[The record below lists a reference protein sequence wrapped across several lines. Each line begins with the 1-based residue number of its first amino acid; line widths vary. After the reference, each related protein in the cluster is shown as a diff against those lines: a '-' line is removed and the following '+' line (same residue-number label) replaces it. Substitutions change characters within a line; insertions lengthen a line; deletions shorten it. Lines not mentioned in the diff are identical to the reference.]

1 MKINYL
7 YNKNKCANT
16 GHVGPFVYHPRS
28 VNHKLLTL
36 NNPITL
42 CTYRVDTVIQLEHI
56 RKLSG
61 VPKGSEMAIYS
72 AIFVAIIA
80 CTSYIAYQ
88 KYVTVYT
95 SFVVKP
101 LKSYDYIIGE

>member
-1 MKINYL
+1 
-7 YNKNKCANT
+7 
-16 GHVGPFVYHPRS
+16 
-28 VNHKLLTL
+28 
-36 NNPITL
+36 
-42 CTYRVDTVIQLEHI
+42 
-56 RKLSG
+56 
-61 VPKGSEMAIYS
+61 MAIYS